1 MARLTKAQM
10 LARSPVA
17 RALHARPIPDKLWR
31 DLSMVV
37 TVSLG
42 EAMQGTAKVEHR
54 DALASVVNTM
64 LVLTERHCTP
74 DSLDVIRGARDA
86 ILRADARHAAGL
98 RWALDGEGI
107 RALKD
112 AVAGQDAL
120 TRELGVGDF
129 TDAVFAVDAMLKGN
143 AQSTAA
149 QQRG

>member
-17 RALHARPIPDKLWR
+17 RALYARPIPENLCR
-31 DLSMVV
+31 DLSMAA

-42 EAMQGTAKVEHR
+42 EAMAGTARVEHR

-74 DSLDVIRGARDA
+74 DSQEVIRGARDA
-86 ILRADARHAAGL
+86 ILRADARHAAGM

-120 TRELGVGDF
+120 TRQLGVGDF
-129 TDAVFAVDAMLKGN
+129 TDAVFAVDAMIKGN
-143 AQSTAA
+143 VKLTAA
-149 QQRG
+149 QQQG